1 MKGKLIFGEVRETEK
16 DLIEKFGITK
26 FPTLMILSDA
36 ENYKGVLYENND
48 FKKDQI
54 MKFLRE
60 YAYASPKR
68 KTKSDGEVR

>member
-1 MKGKLIFGEVRETEK
+1 
-16 DLIEKFGITK
+16 
-26 FPTLMILSDA
+26 MILSDA

-68 KTKSDGEVR
+68 KTKSDGEVRQLTKQQFRNGKKKNPLNI